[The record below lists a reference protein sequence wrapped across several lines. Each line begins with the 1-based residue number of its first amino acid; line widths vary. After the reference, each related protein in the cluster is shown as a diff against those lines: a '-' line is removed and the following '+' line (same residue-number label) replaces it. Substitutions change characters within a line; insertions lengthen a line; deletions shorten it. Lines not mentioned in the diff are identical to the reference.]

1 MKKNR
6 KMKKTLLIISCL
18 ISLNMLAKSP
28 DIYRSIYQFSY
39 SHGEM
44 GTDSIVLIRYPESE
58 FYNKLLIY
66 RDKKLK
72 YESNDSTLQIE
83 GVPYGLFVEQEIVFS
98 KSYYYIFKLFNAPDP
113 SKFLILYITKESITQ
128 FGITKP
134 STAEIFGDIDSDG
147 KFEIGGFE
155 SYCEA
160 DDKACSSKNLYSV
173 FKIDKGFPID
183 KKLTKYFKQFL
194 K

>member
-1 MKKNR
+1 MR
-6 KMKKTLLIISCL
+6 KYFLIFLCL
-18 ISLNMLAKSP
+18 ISLSLQAKNP
-28 DIYRSIYQFSY
+28 DIYKSIYQFSY
-39 SHGEM
+39 WHGEM
-44 GTDSIVLIRYPESE
+44 EKDSVVLIRDPESE
-58 FYNKLLIY
+58 FYNKILIY

-72 YESNDSTLQIE
+72 YESNDSNMQIE
-83 GVPYGLFVEQEIVFS
+83 ATPYGLFVEQEIIGY
-98 KSYYYIFKLFNAPDP
+98 KSYYYIFRLFNAPDP
-113 SKFLILYITKESITQ
+113 SQFLILYITKDSITQ

-134 STAEIFGDIDSDG
+134 STAEIFGDIDYDG

-160 DDKACSSKNLYSV
+160 GDKKCISKDLYSV

-183 KKLTKYFKQFL
+183 KKLTNYFREFL

>member
-1 MKKNR
+1 MKKSFFI
-6 KMKKTLLIISCL
+6 MSCL
-18 ISLNMLAKSP
+18 ISLNLLANNPVINK
-28 DIYRSIYQFSY
+28 SIYQFSY
-39 SHGEM
+39 SHGKM
-44 GTDSIVLIRYPESE
+44 GKDSVVLIRDTESE

-83 GVPYGLFVEQEIVFS
+83 GVPYGLFVEQEIVCFD
-98 KSYYYIFKLFNAPDP
+98 SYYYIFKLFNAPDP
-113 SKFLILYITKESITQ
+113 SQFLILYIKKDSITQ
-128 FGITKP
+128 FGITKS
-134 STAEIFGDIDSDG
+134 STAEIFGDIDYDG
-147 KFEIGGFE
+147 KIEIGGFE

-160 DDKACSSKNLYSV
+160 DDKACSSKILYSI

-183 KKLTKYFKQFL
+183 KRLTNYFKQFL